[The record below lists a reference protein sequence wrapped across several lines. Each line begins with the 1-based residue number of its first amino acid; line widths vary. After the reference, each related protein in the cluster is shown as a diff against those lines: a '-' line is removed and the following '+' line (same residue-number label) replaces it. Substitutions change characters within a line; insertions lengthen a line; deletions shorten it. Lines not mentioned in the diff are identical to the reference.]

1 MPSIGNKLQGKFKK
15 VLISTEE
22 LSKEA
27 IQIEKLISTLEDFYS
42 QKKIADWE
50 AVLLFILIYLN
61 RRVKNFAIQE
71 REINKYQKIIE
82 NSEFL
87 INQNSTPIE
96 ILPDELKVL
105 FINTT
110 SCVTIREYLLK
121 IRFLKLKEEIKICL
135 LEWSIGKYDIVLD
148 KIPFT
153 PKEML
158 RLQSLGKRVV
168 TLSFDFAKKGE
179 LLGSRDAFE
188 FTLHDLSHAHT
199 FFSPYYNAKGQIQFY
214 RFLYRHFGLLAPY
227 REDSDFQ
234 SKLIYLMSDMNSHPE
249 HLKSYF
255 RAILKESKKNLNL
268 RKKNL
273 YREHSSILAL

>member
-1 MPSIGNKLQGKFKK
+1 MPSIENKIQGKFKK
-15 VLISTEE
+15 VLISTEQ

-27 IQIEKLISTLEDFYS
+27 IQNEKILNTLEDLYS

-50 AVLLFILIYLN
+50 AVLLFILIFLN

-82 NSEFL
+82 NEGFL
-87 INQNSTPIE
+87 INQSSTQFE
-96 ILPDELKVL
+96 ILPEELKNL
-105 FINTT
+105 FINAR
-110 SCVTIREYLLK
+110 SCTTIREYLLNT
-121 IRFLKLKEEIKICL
+121 RFLKLKEEIKICL
-135 LEWSIGKYDIVLD
+135 LEWSIGNYSIILD

-168 TLSFDFAKKGE
+168 TLSFDYAKKGE

-188 FTLHDLSHAHT
+188 FTLHDLSHAYT
-199 FFSPYYNAKGQIQFY
+199 FFSPYYNAEGQIKFFQF
-214 RFLYRHFGLLAPY
+214 LHRHFELLTPY
-227 REDSDFQ
+227 QKDSDFQ
-234 SKLIYLMSDMNSHPE
+234 AKLIYLMSDMNSHPE

-255 RAILKESKKNLNL
+255 RAILKESKK
-268 RKKNL
+268 KCK
-273 YREHSSILAL
+273 I